1 MHIGL
6 IGQQRR
12 RRIMFIVCDSSLEMK
27 LRQERHGEEHVAPD
41 GAYLLF
47 YR

>member
-12 RRIMFIVCDSSLEMK
+12 RRIMFIGCDSSLEMK
-27 LRQERHGEEHVAPD
+27 LRYGHVAPD

-47 YR
+47 